1 MTVLD
6 APPEVPAE
14 SPRRRRRWPWAA
26 AAAVV
31 LAAAAIAVVALRGDD
46 DEPSG
51 PAVTSELPDPLDAS
65 NDPDTAELAAL
76 LAQGRAATYHA
87 TYRTSGGADAAVEG
101 TTLEVW
107 RDGGRL
113 RQDTTATIEG
123 QAVQTSSFLQD
134 GEAIVCST
142 AAAAATDGDGWACSS
157 STPTGAQED
166 GVFGSVHQQLAGSS
180 VTARDAE
187 VDGEAARCFAFS
199 GPEGDG
205 ELCVTLDGV
214 PASIAM
220 GGVRIELA
228 DLEDA
233 VPADAFDLPAEPVS
247 VPPAG

>member
-26 AAAVV
+26 AAAIAV
-31 LAAAAIAVVALRGDD
+31 AAAAIAVVALGGDD
-46 DEPSG
+46 DDPSG

-65 NDPDTAELAAL
+65 NDPDTAELAGL

-87 TYRTSGGADAAVEG
+87 TYGTSGGAEAAVEG

-107 RDGGRL
+107 RDAGRL

-123 QAVQTSSFLQD
+123 QEVQTSSFLRD
-134 GEAIVCST
+134 GEAVVCST
-142 AAAAATDGDGWACSS
+142 STDGAGWSCSS
-157 STPTGAQED
+157 STATGAEED

-187 VDGEAARCFAFS
+187 VGGEAARCFAFS

-220 GGVRIELA
+220 GDVRIELT

-233 VPADAFDLPAEPVS
+233 VPGDAFDLPAEPVA

>member
-1 MTVLD
+1 MTILD
-6 APPEVPAE
+6 APPEVSAE
-14 SPRRRRRWPWAA
+14 SPRRRRRWPWV

-31 LAAAAIAVVALRGDD
+31 LGAAAVAVVALGSDD
-46 DEPSG
+46 DDPTG
-51 PAVTSELPDPLDAS
+51 PAVTSELPDPLDSS

-87 TYRTSGGADAAVEG
+87 TYGTSGGAEAAVEG

-113 RQDTTATIEG
+113 RQDTSATIEG
-123 QAVQTSSFLQD
+123 QEVQTSSFLQD
-134 GEAIVCST
+134 DEVVVCST
-142 AAAAATDGDGWACSS
+142 AVDGWSCSS
-157 STPTGAQED
+157 SVPTGTEED

-180 VTARDAE
+180 VTARDAD
-187 VDGEAARCFAFS
+187 VGGEPARCFAFS

-220 GGVRIELA
+220 GDVRIELT
-228 DLEDA
+228 DLEDD
-233 VPADAFDLPAEPVS
+233 VPADAFDLPAEPVA